1 MAIAPALPTG
11 VTTMANIKGQ
21 VSRER
26 ERKKKIM
33 ALSLEEG
40 NEEAGYLTCCCTSVE
55 LLATEH
61 R

>member
-1 MAIAPALPTG
+1 
-11 VTTMANIKGQ
+11 MANIKGQ